1 MGRPVKRHRFKFL
14 CFGIVLLGVAL
25 SPLLVPGLSGGSQR
39 GGSPGPIPASP
50 WPPAIRNA
58 TIGTLPTMG
67 WNSWNHFACG
77 IDETLI
83 KQIADAMVNGGLQA
97 AGYDVVT
104 LDACWSA
111 RNRDAAGNLSNDPQ
125 TFPSGM
131 KALGDYIHARGLR
144 FGLYASIGTRMCG
157 DVGPGSLDHEVQD
170 VATLASW
177 GVDYIKADRC
187 SADGLVMKDLYAR
200 WRDAIAVSGR
210 PIVLSA
216 SDNIAV
222 QEPWAWG
229 PVTAHQWRMSD
240 DIRDDWT
247 TMMGIFDLNF
257 LHAAATAPGG
267 FNDPDMLEVGN
278 GGMSETEYET
288 HFGLWALMSAPLIA
302 GNDVRTMDASTR
314 AILTNPEVIAVDQ
327 DPNAFQAIK
336 VHDNGAGQEVWSKPL
351 ASSGSRAVGLL
362 NRGGAAA
369 TIGVDWAT
377 IGLAPGS
384 ATVRDLEALQDRG
397 SFIDSYNVSVP
408 AHGLALLRI
417 LGTDRAA
424 ADGYLSDQPWTYMA
438 NENGPVERDMSN
450 GGSGVGDGRA
460 LSLNGSRHAKG
471 LGTWA
476 PSAMEFRPDG
486 SCSTFTAVIGID
498 DEVGSRGSVIFQV
511 WGDGRKIFDSGVMTG
526 TTPAQNLQVDLSGIR
541 SLRLETVAVDGT
553 SYDSGDWADAL
564 LGCSTSP
571 NLPPR
576 ASFTVSS
583 NSVRPGDPVT
593 FDATAST
600 DPDGTIQSYAWDFG
614 DGSTASGPLA
624 GHSFAQAGT
633 FNVVLTVTDNGGAS
647 NTATAAVSVTSA
659 PRAAFS
665 ASPRAVLPGVPIRF
679 DGSNSTV
686 PGGHIVLY
694 AWDFADGATAQG
706 KVVTHAYSSHGIFS
720 VRLLVKDNFDR
731 TNETQ
736 LTIAVGNRAPT
747 ITSTSPSVNSIQK
760 VGELG
765 TFTIAASDPDG
776 DLLSYSWT
784 IDGVRVEASTGSYAF
799 ASMVP
804 GAFALR
810 VIATDGF
817 AAVLFEWHVMV
828 EGNSNQAPPPPTAG
842 IPETVVSLGIVA
854 VGLLVTLVT
863 HAIRSRKGR

>member
-1 MGRPVKRHRFKFL
+1 G
-14 CFGIVLLGVAL
+14 A
-25 SPLLVPGLSGGSQR
+25 
-39 GGSPGPIPASP
+39 PGPIPRSP
-50 WPPAIRNA
+50 WPPAVRNA

-77 IDETLI
+77 IDENLI
-83 KQIADAMVNGGLQA
+83 EQIADAMVNGGLQA

-157 DVGPGSLDHEVQD
+157 DVGPGRLDHE
-170 VATLASW
+170 
-177 GVDYIKADRC
+177 
-187 SADGLVMKDLYAR
+187 
-200 WRDAIAVSGR
+200 
-210 PIVLSA
+210 
-216 SDNIAV
+216 
-222 QEPWAWG
+222 
-229 PVTAHQWRMSD
+229 
-240 DIRDDWT
+240 
-247 TMMGIFDLNF
+247 

-471 LGTWA
+471 LGTSA
-476 PSAMEFRPDG
+476 PSAIEFRP
-486 SCSTFTAVIGID
+486 A
-498 DEVGSRGSVIFQV
+498 
-511 WGDGRKIFDSGVMTG
+511 
-526 TTPAQNLQVDLSGIR
+526 
-541 SLRLETVAVDGT
+541 
-553 SYDSGDWADAL
+553 
-564 LGCSTSP
+564 
-571 NLPPR
+571 
-576 ASFTVSS
+576 
-583 NSVRPGDPVT
+583 
-593 FDATAST
+593 
-600 DPDGTIQSYAWDFG
+600 
-614 DGSTASGPLA
+614 
-624 GHSFAQAGT
+624 
-633 FNVVLTVTDNGGAS
+633 
-647 NTATAAVSVTSA
+647 
-659 PRAAFS
+659 
-665 ASPRAVLPGVPIRF
+665 
-679 DGSNSTV
+679 
-686 PGGHIVLY
+686 
-694 AWDFADGATAQG
+694 
-706 KVVTHAYSSHGIFS
+706 
-720 VRLLVKDNFDR
+720 
-731 TNETQ
+731 
-736 LTIAVGNRAPT
+736 
-747 ITSTSPSVNSIQK
+747 
-760 VGELG
+760 
-765 TFTIAASDPDG
+765 
-776 DLLSYSWT
+776 
-784 IDGVRVEASTGSYAF
+784 
-799 ASMVP
+799 
-804 GAFALR
+804 
-810 VIATDGF
+810 
-817 AAVLFEWHVMV
+817 
-828 EGNSNQAPPPPTAG
+828 
-842 IPETVVSLGIVA
+842 
-854 VGLLVTLVT
+854 
-863 HAIRSRKGR
+863 

>member
-39 GGSPGPIPASP
+39 GGSPGPIPTSP

-302 GNDVRTMDASTR
+302 GNDVRTMDAST
-314 AILTNPEVIAVDQ
+314 
-327 DPNAFQAIK
+327 
-336 VHDNGAGQEVWSKPL
+336 
-351 ASSGSRAVGLL
+351 
-362 NRGGAAA
+362 
-369 TIGVDWAT
+369 
-377 IGLAPGS
+377 
-384 ATVRDLEALQDRG
+384 
-397 SFIDSYNVSVP
+397 
-408 AHGLALLRI
+408 
-417 LGTDRAA
+417 
-424 ADGYLSDQPWTYMA
+424 
-438 NENGPVERDMSN
+438 
-450 GGSGVGDGRA
+450 
-460 LSLNGSRHAKG
+460 
-471 LGTWA
+471 
-476 PSAMEFRPDG
+476 
-486 SCSTFTAVIGID
+486 
-498 DEVGSRGSVIFQV
+498 
-511 WGDGRKIFDSGVMTG
+511 
-526 TTPAQNLQVDLSGIR
+526 
-541 SLRLETVAVDGT
+541 
-553 SYDSGDWADAL
+553 
-564 LGCSTSP
+564 
-571 NLPPR
+571 
-576 ASFTVSS
+576 
-583 NSVRPGDPVT
+583 
-593 FDATAST
+593 
-600 DPDGTIQSYAWDFG
+600 
-614 DGSTASGPLA
+614 
-624 GHSFAQAGT
+624 
-633 FNVVLTVTDNGGAS
+633 
-647 NTATAAVSVTSA
+647 
-659 PRAAFS
+659 
-665 ASPRAVLPGVPIRF
+665 
-679 DGSNSTV
+679 
-686 PGGHIVLY
+686 
-694 AWDFADGATAQG
+694 
-706 KVVTHAYSSHGIFS
+706 
-720 VRLLVKDNFDR
+720 
-731 TNETQ
+731 
-736 LTIAVGNRAPT
+736 
-747 ITSTSPSVNSIQK
+747 
-760 VGELG
+760 
-765 TFTIAASDPDG
+765 
-776 DLLSYSWT
+776 
-784 IDGVRVEASTGSYAF
+784 
-799 ASMVP
+799 
-804 GAFALR
+804 
-810 VIATDGF
+810 
-817 AAVLFEWHVMV
+817 
-828 EGNSNQAPPPPTAG
+828 
-842 IPETVVSLGIVA
+842 
-854 VGLLVTLVT
+854 
-863 HAIRSRKGR
+863 

>member
-1 MGRPVKRHRFKFL
+1 MGRPVMRHPFKFL
-14 CFGIVLLGVAL
+14 CFGIALLGVAL
-25 SPLLVPGLSGGSQR
+25 SPLRVPGLSGGSQG
-39 GGSPGPIPASP
+39 GGSPGPIPTSP
-50 WPPAIRNA
+50 WPPAVRNA

-77 IDETLI
+77 IDENLI
-83 KQIADAMVNGGLQA
+83 EQIADAMVNGGLQA

-125 TFPSGM
+125 AFPSGM

-144 FGLYASIGTRMCG
+144 FGLYTSIGTRMCG

-200 WRDAIAVSGR
+200 WRDAIAV
-210 PIVLSA
+210 
-216 SDNIAV
+216 
-222 QEPWAWG
+222 
-229 PVTAHQWRMSD
+229 
-240 DIRDDWT
+240 
-247 TMMGIFDLNF
+247 
-257 LHAAATAPGG
+257 
-267 FNDPDMLEVGN
+267 
-278 GGMSETEYET
+278 
-288 HFGLWALMSAPLIA
+288 
-302 GNDVRTMDASTR
+302 
-314 AILTNPEVIAVDQ
+314 DQ
-327 DPNAFQAIK
+327 DRNAFQAIK

-362 NRGGAAA
+362 NRGRAAA
-369 TIGVDWAT
+369 TIGVDWSA
-377 IGLAPGS
+377 IGLATGS
-384 ATVRDLEALQDRG
+384 ATVRDLEAQQDRG
-397 SFIDSYNVSVP
+397 TFVDSYSVSVP

-424 ADGYLSDQPWTYMA
+424 TGGYLSDQPWTYMA

-450 GGSGVGDGRA
+450 GGSGAGDGRA
-460 LSLNGSRHAKG
+460 LSLNGSRYAKG
-471 LGTWA
+471 FGTWA
-476 PSAMEFRPDG
+476 PSAIEFRPDG
-486 SCSTFTAVIGID
+486 SCSTFTAEVGID
-498 DEVGSRGSVIFQV
+498 DEAGSRG
-511 WGDGRKIFDSGVMTG
+511 
-526 TTPAQNLQVDLSGIR
+526 
-541 SLRLETVAVDGT
+541 TV
-553 SYDSGDWADAL
+553 
-564 LGCSTSP
+564 
-571 NLPPR
+571 
-576 ASFTVSS
+576 
-583 NSVRPGDPVT
+583 
-593 FDATAST
+593 
-600 DPDGTIQSYAWDFG
+600 
-614 DGSTASGPLA
+614 SGPLV
-624 GHSFAQAGT
+624 GHSCALAGT

-659 PRAAFS
+659 PRAEFS
-665 ASPRAVLPGVPIRF
+665 ATPRAVLPGIPIRF

-706 KVVTHAYSSHGIFS
+706 RVVMHAYSSHGIFS

-736 LTIAVGNRAPT
+736 VAVAIGNRAPT
-747 ITSTSPSVNSIQK
+747 ITSTSPSANSVLQ

-784 IDGVRVEASTGSYAF
+784 IDGVHIGATSGSYAF
-799 ASMVP
+799 ASLVP
-804 GAFALR
+804 GAFAIR

-817 AAVLFEWHVMV
+817 AAVLFEWRVTV
-828 EGNSNQAPPPPTAG
+828 EGSSQAPAPPPTAG
-842 IPETVVSLGIVA
+842 VPETVASLGVVA
-854 VGLLVTLVT
+854 LGLLVTLVT
-863 HAIRSRKGR
+863 HALRTRKRR